1 MQDVPALLR
10 RCHTA
15 RAVVVE
21 TAWWQDLL
29 TLPVSQTLSHTVV
42 SCVMIVDCDRDL
54 PAILNETIFAADICL
69 LVCSL
74 LSVVAAACAMCWT
87 LDEEIALNSLRD
99 TGIRAYGIQD

>member
-1 MQDVPALLR
+1 MIDHLRFRGTKRAIRGQLVQAVPALLR

-42 SCVMIVDCDRDL
+42 SCVTIVDCNRDL

-74 LSVVAAACAMCWT
+74 LSVVAAACAGLST
-87 LDEEIALNSLRD
+87 KKLR
-99 TGIRAYGIQD
+99 